1 VGHYSQH
8 PDAVHTPLESVLKAF
23 KVGTNKD
30 GLLDSQ
36 LPDLLSVMSQI
47 SNSRDENQ
55 FEKDMQRYTKLM
67 DEYASTTPGVR

>member
-1 VGHYSQH
+1 M
-8 PDAVHTPLESVLKAF
+8 PLESVLKAF
-23 KVGTNKD
+23 KVGTKKD